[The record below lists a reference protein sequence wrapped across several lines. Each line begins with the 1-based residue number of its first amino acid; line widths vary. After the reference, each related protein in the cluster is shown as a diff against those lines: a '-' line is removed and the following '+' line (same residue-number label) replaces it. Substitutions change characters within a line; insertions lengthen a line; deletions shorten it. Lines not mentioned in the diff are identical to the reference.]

1 MMKITSLILLLSR
14 GAARAFTRPLIQLLL
29 MFVFSLLASAV
40 GYGQAQATAGG
51 LNSGKD
57 SPSLAVEVREANAP
71 GAPESWI
78 ASYVDPLQGSSSI
91 DLVRRALSGNAE
103 LAAARLE
110 IDRARARLRQAGL
123 LPNPSVDF
131 EQQNGVF
138 NSPGERSTSVG
149 FSLPLQL
156 AGQRGRRID
165 LARAELE
172 AAEAEVADRERRLA
186 GDVRLAYAE
195 ALASLRELEIT
206 QNLNAV
212 DVETAR
218 VVEVRMNEGDAAPL
232 ELNLIRAEVDR
243 LRARRA
249 LVEGRLQA
257 ALLRLKQLAG
267 IPAEESVRLRE
278 TLAAPLLPEPPASLD
293 AAVEIALRSRPD
305 LKFARLAEEVA
316 RAGYRLAKAEA
327 APQVTAFTRYGQ
339 NSSAFDETPIGF
351 LPNGFLNDRDRL
363 FSFGVTITLPLFNRN
378 QGAKAEAQLAITQ
391 AQRRREFAES
401 VVRAEVAS
409 AFRRYEAARASF
421 QTYEQGVIA
430 RSARNVRTMR
440 AAYET
445 GAFRISELLAEQRRL
460 IDSQR
465 EMTEALAERYRALAD
480 LQTALGV
487 VVKD

>member
-1 MMKITSLILLLSR
+1 MSGFQQRQPHGRGSLPLAQGGALFYVTVLILL
-14 GAARAFTRPLIQLLL
+14 
-29 MFVFSLLASAV
+29 FSFNTASA
-40 GYGQAQATAGG
+40 QT
-51 LNSGKD
+51 
-57 SPSLAVEVREANAP
+57 AVEVNSVPTRTSAEPPPTASNAASWV
-71 GAPESWI
+71 AP
-78 ASYVDPLQGSSSI
+78 YVDPAQGTSSI
-91 DLVRRALSGNAE
+91 DLVRRALSSNAE
-103 LAAARLE
+103 LAAVRLE
-110 IDRARARLRQAGL
+110 IDRGRARLRQAGL
-123 LPNPSVDF
+123 RPNPSVDF

-149 FSLPLQL
+149 FSLPLEL

-186 GDVRLAYAE
+186 SEVRLAYAE
-195 ALASLRELEIT
+195 ALAGLRELEVT
-206 QNLNAV
+206 QNLNEI

-218 VVEVRMNEGDAAPL
+218 IVEVRMNEGDAAPL
-232 ELNLIRAEVDR
+232 ELNLLRSEVDR

-257 ALLRLKQLAG
+257 AVLKLKQLAG
-267 IPAEESVRLRE
+267 IPADEALRLRE
-278 TLAAPLLPEPPASLD
+278 ALAAPLLPEPPVSLD
-293 AAVEIALRSRPD
+293 AAVEIALRTRPD
-305 LKFARLAEEVA
+305 LRFARLAEEVA
-316 RAGYRLAKAEA
+316 QAGYRLAKAEA

-339 NSSAFDETPIGF
+339 TSSAFDETPVGF
-351 LPNGFLNDRDRL
+351 LQDRDKL
-363 FSFGVTITLPLFNRN
+363 FSFGVSITLPLFNRN

-409 AFRRYEAARASF
+409 AFRRYEAAQTAF

-440 AAYET
+440 AAYEA

-465 EMTEALAERYRALAD
+465 EMTEALTERYRAMAEM
-480 LQTALGV
+480 QAALGTTIQP
-487 VVKD
+487 